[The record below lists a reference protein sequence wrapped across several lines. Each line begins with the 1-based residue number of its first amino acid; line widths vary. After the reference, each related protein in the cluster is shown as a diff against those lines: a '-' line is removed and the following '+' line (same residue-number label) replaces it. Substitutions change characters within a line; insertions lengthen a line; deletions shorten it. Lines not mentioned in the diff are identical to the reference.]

1 LRILDQRRS
10 GALVLSVRTVSVMSL
25 YVIRH
30 ASAGDRGF
38 GPDDRLRGLDDIGRA
53 RADQLATLLGPT
65 TGRILSSPFA
75 RCIQTVEP
83 LANRTGRSVEQTTA
97 LGEAQP
103 FEPVL
108 ELLAAVADQSVLCS
122 HGDLIPDVI
131 DALIRRGADLQ
142 GAPSWKKG
150 SVWVLDRV
158 GGNIVT
164 VGILRTEGATS
175 SSRSGKSQ

>member
-1 LRILDQRRS
+1 
-10 GALVLSVRTVSVMSL
+10 MSL

-38 GPDDRLRGLDDIGRA
+38 GPDDRLRALDEIGRA
-53 RADQLATLLGPT
+53 RADQLATQLSGT

-75 RCIQTVEP
+75 RCMQTVEP
-83 LANRTGRSVEQTTA
+83 LAARTGRVVEATPA

-108 ELLAAVADQSVLCS
+108 DLLATLPDESVLCS

-131 DALIRRGADLQ
+131 DALIRRGTHLQ

-158 GGNIVT
+158 DGAIVT
-164 VGILRTEGATS
+164 ASIMTTGSTAGTNRLTR
-175 SSRSGKSQ
+175 